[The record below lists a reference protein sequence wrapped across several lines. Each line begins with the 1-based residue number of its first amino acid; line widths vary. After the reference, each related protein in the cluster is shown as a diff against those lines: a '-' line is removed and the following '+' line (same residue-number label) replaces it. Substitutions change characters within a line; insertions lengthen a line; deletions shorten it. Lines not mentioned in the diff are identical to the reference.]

1 MYVCMCVL
9 YACVS
14 MYMYVY
20 LYVYTALLARYRNS
34 KKIIEILNHSM

>member
-1 MYVCMCVL
+1 MWGGCVI

-20 LYVYTALLARYRNS
+20 LYVYTALLAKYRNS
-34 KKIIEILNHSM
+34 EKILK